1 MSNYL
6 SSQTLKALGQLLDD
20 RHALSRLPK
29 ETYQHIYAQILAALG
44 VTNQGWYLLGTEG
57 CHLCHNIQAII
68 EHALAMT
75 AVPIVFRVL
84 DLADSQDEALID
96 ALGVYIPILLTQ
108 DQMILYPFGLMDV
121 MNLLKSSAIKPWIV

>member
-6 SSQTLKALGQLLDD
+6 SLQTLKALGQLLDD

-57 CHLCHNIQAII
+57 CHLCHNTQAII

-75 AVPIVFRVL
+75 AAPIVFRVL

-121 MNLLKSSAIKPWIV
+121 MNLLKSSAIKPLIV

>member
-57 CHLCHNIQAII
+57 CHLCHNTQAII

-75 AVPIVFRVL
+75 AAPIIFRVL

-96 ALGVYIPILLTQ
+96 ALGISIPILLTQ

-121 MNLLKSSAIKPWIV
+121 MNLLKSSAIKPLIV

>member
-6 SSQTLKALGQLLDD
+6 SLQTLKALGQLLDD

-57 CHLCHNIQAII
+57 CHLCHNTQAII

-75 AVPIVFRVL
+75 AAPIVFRVL

-108 DQMILYPFGLMDV
+108 DQMMLYPFGLMDV
-121 MNLLKSSAIKPWIV
+121 MNLLKSSAIKPLIV

>member
-57 CHLCHNIQAII
+57 CHLCHNTQAII

-75 AVPIVFRVL
+75 AAPIVFRVL

-121 MNLLKSSAIKPWIV
+121 MNLLKSSAIKPLIV

>member
-6 SSQTLKALGQLLDD
+6 SSQTLKALDQLLDD

-57 CHLCHNIQAII
+57 CHLCHNTQAII

-75 AVPIVFRVL
+75 AAPIVFRVL

-121 MNLLKSSAIKPWIV
+121 MNLLKSSAVKPWIV